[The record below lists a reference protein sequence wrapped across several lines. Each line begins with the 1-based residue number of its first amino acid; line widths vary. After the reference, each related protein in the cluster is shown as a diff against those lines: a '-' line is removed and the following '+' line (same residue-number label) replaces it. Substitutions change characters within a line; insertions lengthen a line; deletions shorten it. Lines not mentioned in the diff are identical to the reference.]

1 MTQLVFF
8 NYYTKS
14 TFVDST
20 IRLNNK
26 RHFVIQKDNSSYAG
40 FPANFGATT
49 FW

>member
-1 MTQLVFF
+1 MTLLVFF
-8 NYYTKS
+8 NYHTKS

-26 RHFVIQKDNSSYAG
+26 RHFPIQEDNSSYAVLL
-40 FPANFGATT
+40 NLGATT